1 MRYVSWECW
10 KGEHIRGGALQ
21 VGPVDDEG
29 VVGPVDAVK
38 HHKDAGEQIHRHLVI
53 ALALINHY

>member
-1 MRYVSWECW
+1 M
-10 KGEHIRGGALQ
+10 GALQ

-29 VVGPVDAVK
+29 VVGPVDAVE

-53 ALALINHY
+53 ALALLNRY